1 MLKDIMLKTVTK
13 QEEAELNQIECKV
26 QGKESSKDDKIYFG
40 TENTNSGKKKEKTR
54 THTQITRRA
63 NWIDLRRSTFDD
75 NIIDITLS
83 TLNLSEEKNF
93 KLKIK

>member
-1 MLKDIMLKTVTK
+1 M
-13 QEEAELNQIECKV
+13 
-26 QGKESSKDDKIYFG
+26 KDDKIYFG
-40 TENTNSGKKKEKTR
+40 TESTRSGKEKEKTR
-54 THTQITRRA
+54 IHIQIARRA

-83 TLNLSEEKNF
+83 TLNLSEEKKF